1 MSAKEEAMNDHKR
14 PKVSIFDST
23 LRDGAQGEGISFSVL
38 DKLKIVQLLD
48 DLGIEYVEAGNPGS
62 NPKDLEFFREV
73 SSLDLKSV
81 KLVAFG
87 STRRRNT
94 KASDD
99 ANLASLLTADTP
111 YVSIFGKS
119 WDFQVTDII
128 RTTLKENLAMISDT
142 VAYMTSCNKKVIF
155 DAEHFYDGYIE
166 NEKYAIE
173 TIRAAV
179 DAGAVSIA
187 LCDTRGGTV
196 PSLIGSITRRIVDMF
211 EGVEIGIHAHNDI
224 SCADASSLIA
234 VENGARSVQG
244 TLVGFGER
252 CGNANLSTIIP
263 SLQLKMGYDVIS
275 PEALSHLT
283 LTAHSLSEIANV
295 SIPHGTAYVGRS
307 AFTHKGGMHI
317 DGIGKNP
324 RSFEHIQPELVGNER
339 RVLMSEVSGRATILK
354 QIKKYAPHLEKDAPE
369 TKKIIDSLKRL
380 EMSGYQFEGAE
391 SSFELII
398 AKHLGKY
405 TPFFTLDHYK
415 TFGEMPNNGQTET
428 SHTAVVKVFVNK
440 ESAIEVAQGDGP
452 VHALDKAL
460 RKVLNN
466 FYPQLSQI
474 HLSDYKVRVLDS
486 LNASAATVRVLIET
500 TDGECSWSTV
510 GVSTDLIEASWM
522 ALVDSIEYRLMKEG
536 VIPSST
542 HTKGEH
548 V

>member
-1 MSAKEEAMNDHKR
+1 MNNSTKE
-14 PKVSIFDST
+14 KVAIFDST

-48 DLGIEYVEAGNPGS
+48 DLGIDFVEAGNPGS
-62 NPKDLEFFREV
+62 NPKDLEFFHEV
-73 SSLDLKSV
+73 SSLNLKCV

-94 KASDD
+94 LASED
-99 ANLASLLTADTP
+99 ANLASLLSANTP

-128 RTTLKENLAMISDT
+128 KTTLKENLAMISDT
-142 VAYMTSCNKKVIF
+142 VSYLVGQGKQVIF
-155 DAEHFYDGYIE
+155 DAEHFYDGYLE
-166 NEKYAIE
+166 NKKYALQ
-173 TIRAAV
+173 TIQVAI
-179 DAGAVSIA
+179 DAGAKSIA

-196 PSLIGSITRRIVDMF
+196 PTSIAAITKEVIHKF
-211 EGVEIGIHAHNDI
+211 PTVEFGIHAHNDI
-224 SCADASSLIA
+224 SCADASSLAA
-234 VENGARSVQG
+234 VESGARVVQG

-252 CGNANLSTIIP
+252 CGNANLATIIP
-263 SLQLKMGYDVIS
+263 TLQLKMGYDVIS
-275 PEALSHLT
+275 SHALSQLT
-283 LTAHSLSEIANV
+283 LASHSLSEIANI
-295 SIPHGTAYVGRS
+295 SIPHGTPYVGRS

-398 AKHLGKY
+398 AKQLGKY

-415 TFGEMPNNGQTET
+415 TFGEMPNTGESET

-440 ESAIEVAQGDGP
+440 VSAIEVAQGDGP

-466 FYPQLSQI
+466 FYPQLAQI

-486 LNASAATVRVLIET
+486 LHASAATVRVLIET

-510 GVSTDLIEASWM
+510 GVSTDLIEASWK